1 MIGSNTP
8 AGGGVE
14 IDLAATGATG
24 AVTGSATLT
33 VTAAPPPGQIN
44 LAATGAT
51 GAVSGSA
58 TLTVTAGTPA
68 LTLADFDTT
77 GLEVDAAA
85 LNVASADASPTPAT
99 FYADSDRGGTD
110 APLDGGHRCWP

>member
-1 MIGSNTP
+1 M
-8 AGGGVE
+8 
-14 IDLAATGATG
+14 
-24 AVTGSATLT
+24 
-33 VTAAPPPGQIN
+33 
-44 LAATGAT
+44 
-51 GAVSGSA
+51 SGSA

-68 LTLADFDTT
+68 LTLADFDTA

-110 APLDGGHRCWP
+110 TPLDGDIGIGPDNTPISRIRRTLSGSTERLGLNDNGHSTSALTSTRAATATI